1 MNNVFSIRK
10 KDGLAR
16 IGTLNTPHGKII
28 TPCLLPVLNPNRQLI
43 NPSELVKTGAEA
55 FITNAYLLYR
65 DIENRQKVLK
75 HGLHEYIGYSG
86 PLMTDSG
93 AFQLMEY
100 GEVDITN
107 IDVTKFQEQ
116 IGSDIGV
123 FLDSPTKGGTHDE
136 YLEALNITLK
146 RAEEHIQNRD
156 QQSSTLWA
164 GPIQGGA
171 FPDLIEK
178 SCLKMREMNFSIHPI
193 GSVVPLMERY
203 DFESVFKMVLTAKRN
218 LPFNRPIHLFGA
230 GHPMIFAIAAFL
242 GVDMF
247 DSAAYILYAQKNR
260 YITVFG
266 TSYLESLQY
275 FPCSCMV
282 CQSYTVNEIKDM
294 NQEERTIHLAKH
306 NLNVSFEEIRRIR
319 QAILEGRMYELVI
332 SRAMNHP
339 SLTKLIDILL
349 SPETSKFIEPYEPT
363 SKSRALL
370 ITHPS
375 LVNQPLL
382 LRYQDRI
389 LERFYV
395 WSPILLIG
403 QDFQN
408 LPSSES
414 YQVIRLSP
422 IFGIIP
428 DELKGVYPL
437 VQHERVPLA
446 FSTEIIQFIK
456 SFLKEYRNR
465 FQEIYI
471 HPSVNLK
478 LDEFDSYQIFDG
490 KKQKKAQDFNSLC
503 AILDYHFGVGTHKLI
518 DKQTLNIERSRK
530 TGILRRFSDKEGL
543 LGTFR
548 AQDFSIIPSLSF
560 AKRLHN
566 HIKYPN
572 RRVIAAEESI
582 PFILNNKDML
592 AKFVTDADPMIRPGE
607 EVLIVDQ
614 NDVFLNFGTSVLSA
628 QEMLDFERGIAV
640 QVRR

>member
-1 MNNVFSIRK
+1 MNNVFSIRR

-16 IGTLNTPHGKII
+16 IGTINTPHGKII

-43 NPSELVKTGAEA
+43 PPSELVRSGAEA

-65 DIENRQKVLK
+65 DVENRQKALEK
-75 HGLHEYIGYSG
+75 GLHEYIGYPG

-107 IDVTKFQEQ
+107 IEVTKFQEQ

-123 FLDSPTKGGTHDE
+123 FLDSPTKGGSHDE
-136 YLEALNITLK
+136 YLEALNITLD
-146 RAEEHIQNRD
+146 RAEEHIQHRD
-156 QQSSTLWA
+156 SQYSTIWA

-171 FPDLIEK
+171 YLDLIEK
-178 SCLKMREMNFSIHPI
+178 SCLKMREMDFSVHPI

-203 DFESVFKMVLTAKRN
+203 DYESVFKMVLTAKRN

-230 GHPMIFAIAAFL
+230 GHPMIFAVAAFL

-247 DSAAYILYAQKNR
+247 DSAAYLLYAQKNR

-266 TSYLESLQY
+266 TSYLENLQY
-275 FPCSCMV
+275 FPCSCEI

-306 NLNVSFEEIRRIR
+306 NLNVSFEEIRRIK
-319 QAILEGRMYELVI
+319 QAILEGRLYELVI
-332 SRAMNHP
+332 SRVMNHP
-339 SLTKLIDILL
+339 ALTKLIDFLL
-349 SPETSKFIEPYEPT
+349 SPETSRFIEPYDPI

-382 LRYQDRI
+382 LRYRDRI
-389 LERFYV
+389 MERFYV
-395 WSPILLIG
+395 WNSILLIG

-422 IFGIIP
+422 VFGIIP
-428 DELKGVYPL
+428 DEIKGVYPL
-437 VQHERVPLA
+437 VQCERVPLP
-446 FSTEIIQFIK
+446 FSADIILFIK
-456 SFLKEYRNR
+456 NFLKKFSNK

-471 HPSVNLK
+471 HPSINLK
-478 LDEFDSYQIFDG
+478 LEEFTSYQTFNG
-490 KKQKKAQDFNSLC
+490 KKQKKADDFLNIC

-518 DKQTLNIERSRK
+518 DKQTLEIERSRK

-566 HIKYPN
+566 YIKYPK

-582 PFILNNKDML
+582 AFVLDNKDLL
-592 AKFVTDADPMIRPGE
+592 AKFVTNADPAIRPGE
-607 EVLIVDQ
+607 EVLIVDN
-614 NDVFLNFGTSVLSA
+614 NDVFLNFGTSVLST
-628 QEMLDFERGIAV
+628 QEMFDFKRGIAV